1 MTFGEEMPAAA
12 AAPPAKTRALTA
24 DAIASIVLVLFAV
37 LVNLVIS
44 FAGVMLVMMS
54 DGCSGTCNVDVLSG
68 GVIFASVAPSVVT
81 VIGIIITI
89 RRVMRRKR
97 AFWVPLATIAGQ
109 IVALVIGALVVFGS
123 IGQL

>member
-1 MTFGEEMPAAA
+1 MRFSEEMPAAA
-12 AAPPAKTRALTA
+12 AARPAKTRALTA

>member
-1 MTFGEEMPAAA
+1 MTFREEMPAAA
-12 AAPPAKTRALTA
+12 AALPAKTRALTT
-24 DAIASIVLVLFAV
+24 DVIASIVLVLVAV
-37 LVNLVIS
+37 IVNLGIS

-54 DGCSGTCNVDVLSG
+54 DGCSGACNVDVLSG
-68 GVIFASVAPSVVT
+68 GVILASVAPSVVT

-109 IVALVIGALVVFGS
+109 VIALVIGALVVFGS